1 MAEELAAKRTTPCVI
16 CDKPVE
22 LETARTDERGRA
34 VREDCYFANLKQ
46 RRRLRIPGRQDQE
59 IGSPPA

>member
-1 MAEELAAKRTTPCVI
+1 MAAELPANRPTPCVI

-22 LETARTDERGRA
+22 LETARTNERGRA
-34 VREDCYFANLKQ
+34 VHEDCYFANLKQ
-46 RRRLRIPGRQDQE
+46 RRRLRIPDRRDQE